1 MNLLKEG
8 CDSLRGAYL
17 EAMKQHFPFHEIR
30 LSKRFFEAP
39 VYNTWIEMTFYQEQN
54 RILEYARGILEHG
67 LPTGI
72 LMIDDGWSP
81 YYGKWQFRKDN
92 FPEARKMI
100 EELHKMGFQVIV
112 WICPLLLLI
121 P

>member
-1 MNLLKEG
+1 
-8 CDSLRGAYL
+8 
-17 EAMKQHFPFHEIR
+17 
-30 LSKRFFEAP
+30 
-39 VYNTWIEMTFYQEQN
+39 MTFYQEQN
-54 RILEYARGILEHG
+54 RILDYARGILEHG

-72 LMIDDGWSP
+72 VMIDDGWSP

-100 EELHKMGFQVIV
+100 EELHEWDFRSCSGFVR
-112 WICPLLLLI
+112 LLLLI